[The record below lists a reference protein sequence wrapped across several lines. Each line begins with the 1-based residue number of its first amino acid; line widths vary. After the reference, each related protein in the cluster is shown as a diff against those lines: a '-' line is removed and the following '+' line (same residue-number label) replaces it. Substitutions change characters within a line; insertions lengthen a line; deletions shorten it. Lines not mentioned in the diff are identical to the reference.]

1 LLHDIG
7 CTQNIESEPM
17 PLSAEI
23 ERILRLSPVMPV
35 VIIEEAK
42 VAPELARAFVRGGIR
57 VVEITLRTPAAL
69 AAVEAIAR
77 QVPEIAVGA
86 GTVLCEEDLRAAASA
101 GATFAISPGATPA
114 LLAAAASSPIP
125 YLPAI
130 ATASELMQGLAH
142 GHQCFKFFPAGPAG
156 GTAMLK
162 ALGGPFPQARFCP
175 TGGITQD
182 SVRSY
187 LDLPNV
193 LCAGGSWLSPAD
205 LIAARDWKRIEA
217 LASRAAAS
225 RT

>member
-1 LLHDIG
+1 M
-7 CTQNIESEPM
+7 SP
-17 PLSAEI
+17 SAEI

-35 VIIEEAK
+35 VTIEEAAL
-42 VAPELARAFVRGGIR
+42 APGLARALVRGGIR
-57 VVEITLRTPAAL
+57 LIEITLRTPAAL
-69 AAVEAIAR
+69 AAIEAIAR

-86 GTVLCEEDLRAAASA
+86 GTVLSADDLRAAASA
-101 GATFAISPGATPA
+101 GATFAISPGTTPGLLSTAASVPISYLPSVATP
-114 LLAAAASSPIP
+114 
-125 YLPAI
+125 
-130 ATASELMQGLAH
+130 SELMLGLACGYH
-142 GHQCFKFFPAGPAG
+142 CFKFFPAGAAG

-162 ALGGPFPQARFCP
+162 ALAGPFPQARFCP

-182 SVRSY
+182 SVKSY

-205 LIAARDWKRIEA
+205 ALAARDWKRIEA

>member
-1 LLHDIG
+1 
-7 CTQNIESEPM
+7 M
-17 PLSAEI
+17 PPHAEI

-35 VIIEEAK
+35 VVIEKAEL
-42 VAPELARAFVRGGIR
+42 APDLARAFVRGGIR

-69 AAVEAIAR
+69 AAIEAIAR
-77 QVPEIAVGA
+77 QVPEISVGA
-86 GTVLCEEDLRAAASA
+86 GTVLSAEDLRAATGA
-101 GATFAISPGATPA
+101 GATFAISPGLTPA
-114 LLAAAASSPIP
+114 LLSAAASAPLP
-125 YLPAI
+125 YLPAA
-130 ATASELMQGLAH
+130 ATASELMQGLAAGYH
-142 GHQCFKFFPAGPAG
+142 CFKFFPAGPAG
-156 GTAMLK
+156 GAAMLK
-162 ALGGPFPQARFCP
+162 AFAGPFPQARFCP

-205 LIAARDWKRIEA
+205 ALAQRDWKRIEA